1 MAARGFA
8 ALSLAALLSAGPAL
22 AQQGGAVEFA
32 GFGSYT
38 IFDET
43 LPFEDQFGGGG
54 HLGLFLFSWLSLEG
68 EVGFTA
74 TEEDGLQDVTH
85 TPLRTRLVYYQP
97 LFGGVRFLLG
107 AGYVHNEYSGDL
119 PGADGAD
126 NGITGLAGLRIRVAG
141 PLALRL
147 QGILDYMPSPA
158 NRERENW
165 NYGGQAGL
173 SFLFP
178 LFGGRGPEVFVER
191 EAVDSDRDGV
201 ADPFDACPDT
211 PRGERVDSRGCPV
224 PEDSDGDGVVDADD
238 ACPETP
244 AGVAVD
250 AQGCPLPED
259 SDGDGVVDAD
269 DACPETPT
277 GVAVDAQGCPLPED
291 SDGDGVVDADDA
303 CPDTP
308 AGVAVD
314 GFGCPLPEDSDGD
327 GVLDVDDACL
337 NTPAGE
343 RVDARGCPLLF
354 EEGATR
360 LILEGV
366 SFEPNSAALTPEA
379 RGVLDRVAAS
389 LIANPA
395 VRVEIAGYTDDSGF
409 RPYNLILSQG
419 RASAVRRYL
428 ISRGVAGGRLLAKG
442 YGPEDPVAS
451 NATPEGRAQNRRVE
465 LHRLE

>member
-1 MAARGFA
+1 MAARVFA
-8 ALSLAALLSAGPAL
+8 ALGVGALLNAGPAL
-22 AQQGGAVEFA
+22 AQQGGMVEVG

-38 IFDET
+38 FFDKS
-43 LPFEDQFGGGG
+43 LAFDDQFGGGG
-54 HLGLFLFSWLSLEG
+54 HLGLYLFSRVALEG
-68 EVGFTA
+68 GIAFTA
-74 TEEDGLQDVTH
+74 TEGGGLQDITH
-85 TPLRTRLVYYQP
+85 LPLRTRLVYNQP
-97 LFGGVRFLLG
+97 LFGGIRLLLG
-107 AGYVHNEYSGDL
+107 AGYVHNEYTGDL
-119 PGADGAD
+119 TGAD
-126 NGITGLAGLRIRVAG
+126 NGVTGLAGLRISFAG

-147 QGILDYMPSPA
+147 EGILDYMPSPA
-158 NRERENW
+158 NQATATENW

-173 SFLFP
+173 SFVLP
-178 LFGGRGPEVFVER
+178 LFGGRGPEVFAER
-191 EAVDSDRDGV
+191 EPVDSDRDGV

-224 PEDSDGDGVVDADD
+224 PEDSDGDGVLDADD
-238 ACPETP
+238 
-244 AGVAVD
+244 V
-250 AQGCPLPED
+250 
-259 SDGDGVVDAD
+259 
-269 DACPETPT
+269 CPETPT
-277 GVAVDAQGCPLPED
+277 GVAVDARGCPTPED
-291 SDGDGVVDADDA
+291 SDGDGVADADDA

-327 GVLDVDDACL
+327 GVLDADDVCP

-343 RVDARGCPLLF
+343 RVDGRGCPLLF

-366 SFEPNSAALTPEA
+366 SFESNSAELTSEA

-395 VRVEIAGYTDDSGF
+395 VRVEVAGHTDDSGF

-428 ISRGVAGGRLLAKG
+428 IGRGVPGGRLLAKG
-442 YGPEDPVAS
+442 YGPDDPVAS